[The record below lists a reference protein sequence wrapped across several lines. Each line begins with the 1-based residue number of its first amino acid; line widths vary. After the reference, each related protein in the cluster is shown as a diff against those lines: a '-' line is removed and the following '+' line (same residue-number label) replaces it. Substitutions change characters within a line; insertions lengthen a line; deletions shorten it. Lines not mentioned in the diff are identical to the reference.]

1 MLILNYMVQGLSAT
15 GLKKDEIFIGD
26 INSVYKS
33 GNTTVDVKVD
43 TYSSVSEDLAIL
55 NWVWWRML
63 LYSVAE

>member
-43 TYSSVSEDLAIL
+43 TYSNVSEDFAIL
-55 NWVWWRML
+55 NWV
-63 LYSVAE
+63 

>member
-43 TYSSVSEDLAIL
+43 TYSNVSEDLAIL
-55 NWVWWRML
+55 NWV
-63 LYSVAE
+63 

>member
-43 TYSSVSEDLAIL
+43 TYSNVSEDLAIL
-55 NWVWWRML
+55 NCVWWRML

>member
-43 TYSSVSEDLAIL
+43 TYSNVSEDLAIL
-55 NWVWWRML
+55 NCV
-63 LYSVAE
+63 

>member
-1 MLILNYMVQGLSAT
+1 MLILNYMVQGLLAT

-43 TYSSVSEDLAIL
+43 TYSNVSEDFAIL
-55 NWVWWRML
+55 NWVWLRML
-63 LYSVAE
+63 LFSFAG

>member
-1 MLILNYMVQGLSAT
+1 MVQGLSAT

-43 TYSSVSEDLAIL
+43 TYSNVSEDLAIL

>member
-43 TYSSVSEDLAIL
+43 TYSNVSEDLAIL

-63 LYSVAE
+63 LFSVAE

>member
-43 TYSSVSEDLAIL
+43 TYSNVSEDLAIL